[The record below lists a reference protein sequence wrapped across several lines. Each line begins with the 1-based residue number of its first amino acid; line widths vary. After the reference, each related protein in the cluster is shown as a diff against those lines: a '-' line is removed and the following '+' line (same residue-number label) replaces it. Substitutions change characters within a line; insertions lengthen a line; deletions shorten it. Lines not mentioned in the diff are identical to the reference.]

1 MYTVPKQYKF
11 QESVTDGADATSDC
25 TYTVHSVYTVQYVM
39 VSQYESNFGFFNV
52 FIIRQAHLIPKES
65 KQANFLHILAIFAS
79 GN

>member
-1 MYTVPKQYKF
+1 MERMQR
-11 QESVTDGADATSDC
+11 Q
-25 TYTVHSVYTVQYVM
+25 TVHCTLSVQYVR